1 MTMMM
6 MMMMMMIIALSAAD
20 LNAEITVEVVEAV

>member
-1 MTMMM
+1 MMM
-6 MMMMMMIIALSAAD
+6 MMMMMLMIMALSAAD